1 VFSFAL
7 SWLWIIAGM
16 VVRTPESVMTS
27 SFVVL
32 MPLTFASDIFVRLET
47 MPGWLQAVVGR
58 NPVTLLARA
67 ARGLMHGNVVL
78 SDVWW
83 VLVASAV
90 ITAVAVPI
98 AMRLYYR
105 ER

>member
-1 VFSFAL
+1 ML
-7 SWLWIIAGM
+7 M
-16 VVRTPESVMTS
+16 KTPETVMTM
-27 SFVVL
+27 SFVFL

-67 ARGLMHGNVVL
+67 ARGLMHGDPVAT
-78 SDVWW
+78 DVWW
-83 VLVASAV
+83 VLGWSAA
-90 ITAVAVPI
+90 IMAVAVPV

>member
-1 VFSFAL
+1 
-7 SWLWIIAGM
+7 
-16 VVRTPESVMTS
+16 
-27 SFVVL
+27 
-32 MPLTFASDIFVRLET
+32 

-67 ARGLMHGNVVL
+67 TRGLMHGNVAIG
-78 SDVWW
+78 DVWA
-83 VLVASAV
+83 VLLWSAL